1 MKLLKKISIIDSPLK
16 EELEVLLVHDSLVV
30 FFITSF
36 DSIGMFE
43 DVFSSV
49 CFSGLS
55 LMSDE
60 DFLDDTH
67 PVVVRVELGFA
78 PHETL
83 SFLES

>member
-1 MKLLKKISIIDSPLK
+1 MALQVRIDGALHFF
-16 EELEVLLVHDSLVV
+16 LVRHLLVV

-36 DSIGMFE
+36 DSIGIFE

-60 DFLDDTH
+60 DSLDDIH
-67 PVVVRVELGFA
+67 PVVVGVELGFA

-83 SFLES
+83 SFFES